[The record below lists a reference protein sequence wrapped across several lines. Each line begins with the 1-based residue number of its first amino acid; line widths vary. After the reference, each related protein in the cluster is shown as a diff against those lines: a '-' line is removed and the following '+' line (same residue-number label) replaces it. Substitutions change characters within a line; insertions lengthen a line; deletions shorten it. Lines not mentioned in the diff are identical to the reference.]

1 MMGLGCDCTKLC
13 IMTKIDEN
21 NRGSPIVL
29 VHFMCQQINCVRNKE
44 GEVVE
49 GGEDE
54 IRANSYIVALQR
66 EYNDEEGALNWKMV
80 DFRFNGGIPWI

>member
-1 MMGLGCDCTKLC
+1 MLL
-13 IMTKIDEN
+13 
-21 NRGSPIVL
+21 
-29 VHFMCQQINCVRNKE
+29 HFMCQQINCVRNKD

-54 IRANSYIVALQR
+54 IRANSYVVALQR
-66 EYNDEEGALNWKMV
+66 EYNDEEGALNWKMI